1 LTEAAAVVVR
11 HARSDDARA
20 LSAIALSIIT
30 AYNLPHD
37 ADLLEYGRKRRGL
50 LAELVAE
57 RDGELLGT
65 ITLSLH
71 PRDRDAGWVS
81 KFFVDPLHR
90 GGGAGRALHRGLV
103 VEAHRAGLAWL
114 ELSTLTVFR
123 EAIALYEASGW
134 KLRPFRRG
142 MERRYALDLEN
153 VGP

>member
-1 LTEAAAVVVR
+1 LTETTAIVVR
-11 HARSDDARA
+11 RVRSGDAPA
-20 LSAIALSIIT
+20 LRTIALSIIS

-37 ADLLEYGRKRRGL
+37 TELLEYAQKRRGV

-57 RDGELLGT
+57 RATEVLGT

-90 GGGAGRALHRGLV
+90 GTGAGRALHRALL

-123 EAIALYEASGW
+123 EAISLYEANGW

-142 MERRYALDLEN
+142 MERRYALDLER
-153 VGP
+153 

>member
-1 LTEAAAVVVR
+1 LNDTSAVVVR
-11 HARSDDARA
+11 HAREEDAPA

-37 ADLLEYGRKRRGL
+37 RELLEYGRARRGV
-50 LAELVAE
+50 LAELCAE
-57 RDGELLGT
+57 RGGEHLGT

-90 GGGAGRALHRGLV
+90 GAGAGRALHRALL

-114 ELSTLTVFR
+114 ELSTLTVFK
-123 EAIALYEASGW
+123 EAIALYEANGW
-134 KLRPFRRG
+134 RARPFRRG
-142 MERRYALDLEN
+142 MERRYTLDLER
-153 VGP
+153 